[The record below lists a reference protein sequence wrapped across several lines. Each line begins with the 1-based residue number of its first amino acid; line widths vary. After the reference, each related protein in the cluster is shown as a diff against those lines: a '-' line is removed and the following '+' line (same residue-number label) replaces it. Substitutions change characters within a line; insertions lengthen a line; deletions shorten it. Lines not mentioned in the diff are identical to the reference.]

1 MASKHLLNIEDRIDW
16 KECKVSK
23 EEEIEIANDFR
34 KIFEPFDFTLDE
46 SSE

>member
-1 MASKHLLNIEDRIDW
+1 MEERVDW

-23 EEEIEIANDFR
+23 EEEVKIASEFR
-34 KIFEPFDFTLDE
+34 KVFEPFDFTLDE